1 MLAATVSGRLD
12 GNCLYRALDK
22 PTGRRLDWERYR
34 TSGET
39 CASLVASSVQPLQRG
54 KERWQQMP
62 PFGGADKHDPN
73 VISTAMQFA
82 EIRQQMQRVE
92 LS

>member
-1 MLAATVSGRLD
+1 
-12 GNCLYRALDK
+12 
-22 PTGRRLDWERYR
+22 
-34 TSGET
+34 
-39 CASLVASSVQPLQRG
+39 
-54 KERWQQMP
+54 MP
-62 PFGGADKHDPN
+62 PFGGAGKHDTN